1 MDGNLIF
8 GEYTQEGLDAQ
19 YDNGAAVPSVDDIME
34 RWAGMSAATLAKYD
48 HTLDIAYGPS
58 AIEKLD
64 IIRPAT
70 QGPVPVNIFIHG
82 GFWMRRDK
90 KEYSFVAEQFASSG
104 AITVI
109 ISYALIPSVDLD
121 EIVRQ
126 CRATVAWVHG
136 NISEYGGDPEQVFVA
151 GNSAGGHL
159 VSMMMSTDWT
169 AQGGLP
175 SNVLKGGVALSGIYE
190 LEAIQKCYINDIL
203 HLSDG
208 EVERNSSITLSPT
221 QESPVLFAVGGAET
235 AEFKRHTSEI
245 AAAWSQKGCNCRS
258 MEAPGKNH
266 FSILDEFVDPDSAL
280 SQATVEMMGL

>member
-1 MDGNLIF
+1 
-8 GEYTQEGLDAQ
+8 
-19 YDNGAAVPSVDDIME
+19 
-34 RWAGMSAATLAKYD
+34 MSAATLAKYD

-90 KEYSFVAEQFASSG
+90 KEYSFVAERFASSG

-126 CRATVAWVHG
+126 CRAAVAWVHG

-175 SNVLKGGVALSGIYE
+175 PNVLKGGVALSGIYE

-266 FSILDEFVDPDSAL
+266 FSILDDFVDPDSAL